1 MEALIRC
8 RRYEDAQESCKEL
21 LQGSVDALYL
31 QAEIQWRMN
40 MVAEALTTLTHAIAI
55 KSDR

>member
-1 MEALIRC
+1 MEALIHC
-8 RRYEDAQESCKEL
+8 RRYEDAQESCQEL

-40 MVAEALTTLTHAIAI
+40 MVPEALTTLTHAIAI